1 MFRLLT
7 GAPLAAALFTLGA
20 CASLEPEPCT
30 PAWVDWQKERI
41 FDPFVAEYRSEIAA
55 LRDLRGDLDNPGMMT
70 AFRMAGL
77 VERLPRMAEDFNEEI
92 VPRLQ
97 AAVATCAQPARAS
110 SLLVDMLR
118 REGVE
123 DDVLVWIETLGL
135 IAERQRRS

>member
-1 MFRLLT
+1 MIRLQI
-7 GAPLAAALFTLGA
+7 GAPLTAIMLSLGA
-20 CASLEPEPCT
+20 CAGLEPEPCT
-30 PAWVDWQKERI
+30 PEWVDWQKERI
-41 FDPFVAEYRSEIAA
+41 FDPFVAEYRSEIGA

-70 AFRMAGL
+70 AVRMAGL
-77 VERLPRMAEDFNEEI
+77 VEQLPRMVEDFNEDI

-97 AAVATCAQPARAS
+97 AAVATCAEPARAS

-135 IAERQRRS
+135 IADRQRRS